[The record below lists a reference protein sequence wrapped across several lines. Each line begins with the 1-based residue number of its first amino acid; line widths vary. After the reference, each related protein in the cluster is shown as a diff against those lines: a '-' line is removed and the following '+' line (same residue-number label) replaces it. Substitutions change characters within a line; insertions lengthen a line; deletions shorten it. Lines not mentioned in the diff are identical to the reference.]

1 MSCSSFSC
9 SNACLNIS
17 IFLLLSPPT
26 PISQPQTTTTPN
38 KKQNQLTMPIIMQIH
53 QLIAPLRQ
61 NPQRILKERNHNE
74 EAANSRE
81 VRLDRLAER
90 VQPVLD
96 LAGLLADGVEGRRV
110 VGRVAARRARAGVE
124 TRVLAL
130 QVVAG
135 GAADGHAGRLSVGSV
150 VVEEGKERLC
160 GCCAAAWEGGREGM

>member
-124 TRVLAL
+124 TGVLAL

-150 VVEEGKERLC
+150 VEEGKERLC
-160 GCCAAAWEGGREGM
+160 GCCAAAREGGREGM